1 MNARESRRVAI
12 LGVVLETNAFAPTS
26 TEADFRALCYLEG
39 EAMIAEARTQAP
51 AMPKEVPGFVADMDA
66 AGPWTP
72 VPIVVTAAEPGGP
85 IDHGFFVRLLADMKA
100 RLEAA
105 APLDAVYIVNH
116 GAMTSTEEHDPD
128 GRLYRMVRDTV
139 GPRVPVVATVDL
151 HANIS
156 ELMVGSVDA
165 LISYRTNP
173 HVDQAERGAEA
184 AQALRWLMGGGVARS
199 AFIRLPLTPASVTL
213 LTAAGPY
220 ADLIAEGQ
228 RQMSPD
234 LLNVSIV
241 GGFVF
246 SDTPKNGIAIIVT
259 ARGDVARARS
269 VALHLARRGWAD
281 RQRFV
286 KRLTPLDEAVRM
298 AVAAGQDH
306 ARPALIFSDAG
317 DNPGGGGRGN
327 TTWLLSALHAAG
339 AQGVL
344 FGVFIDPDLAAEA
357 HRRGEGA
364 RFHAVFNRT
373 GESEFSKRFEA
384 AATVVRL
391 SDGRCV
397 GRRGI
402 YAGRSI
408 ELGPVAALNLGG
420 LTVVVGTH
428 RKQCADPVQFECV
441 GLDIGRA
448 RTVVVKSRGHFR
460 AGFDE
465 YFRPEQV
472 FEVDTAGLTSP
483 VLDRIGFR
491 HLPRPVFPLDPGAR
505 WQEPAW
511 AAGG

>member
-1 MNARESRRVAI
+1 MNAKDSKRVAI

-26 TEADFRALCYLEG
+26 TEADFRTLCYLEG
-39 EAMIAEARTQAP
+39 EAIVAEARKEAP
-51 AMPKEVPGFVADMDA
+51 AMPKEVPGFVTDMDA
-66 AGPWTP
+66 AGMWTP
-72 VPIVVTAAEPGGP
+72 IPIIVTAAEPGGP
-85 IDHGFFVRLLADMKA
+85 IDHAFFSRVLADMEA
-100 RLEAA
+100 RLRAA
-105 APLDAVYIVNH
+105 QPLDGVYIVNH
-116 GAMTSTEEHDPD
+116 GAMTSTEDHDPD
-128 GRLYRMVRDTV
+128 GQLYRMVRDVV
-139 GPRVPVVATVDL
+139 GPGVPVVATVDL

-156 ELMVGSVDA
+156 ERMVDSVDV

-173 HVDQAERGAEA
+173 HVDQDERGAEA
-184 AQALRWLMGGGVARS
+184 AQALRWLMAGGAARS

-220 ADLIAEGQ
+220 ADLISEGQ
-228 RQMSPD
+228 RRMSPD

-259 ARGDVARARS
+259 ARGDRAKARA
-269 VALHLARRGWAD
+269 VALDLARRGWAD

-298 AVAAGQDH
+298 AVAAGEDPSC
-306 ARPALIFSDAG
+306 PALIYSDAG

-327 TTWLLSALHAAG
+327 TTWLLAALHQAEAK
-339 AQGVL
+339 GVL
-344 FGVFIDPDLAAEA
+344 VGVFIDLELAAEA

-364 RFHAVFNRT
+364 RFRAVFNRV
-373 GESEFSKRFEA
+373 GEDEFSKRFEA
-384 AATVVRL
+384 NAKVVRL

-408 ELGPVAALNLGG
+408 ELGPVAALDLGG
-420 LTVVVGTH
+420 VTVVVGTH

-441 GLDIGRA
+441 GLDVGRA

-460 AGFDE
+460 AGFDQ

-483 VLDRIGFR
+483 VLERINFR
-491 HLPRPVFPLDPGAR
+491 HLPRPVFPLDPLATWR
-505 WQEPAW
+505 EPAW
-511 AAGG
+511 ATGS